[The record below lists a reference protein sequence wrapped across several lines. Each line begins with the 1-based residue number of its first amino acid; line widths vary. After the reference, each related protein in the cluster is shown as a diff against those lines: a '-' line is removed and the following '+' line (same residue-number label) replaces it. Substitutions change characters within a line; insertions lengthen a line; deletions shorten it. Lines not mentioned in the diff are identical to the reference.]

1 MYKINKSESGEY
13 ITGICENSTAGTIG
27 RAEYIEILN
36 KIRNRPEDGKR
47 LRADTI
53 SYEREHKEES
63 PEDIL
68 PAGEIIAALFGSVRD
83 NITRGELSA
92 HISLIN
98 KYHQITE
105 VVKGFDGTFTL
116 SKLKKLINEIK
127 EIIENGN

>member
-13 ITGICENSTAGTIG
+13 ITGICENSSEGTIG
-27 RAEYIEILN
+27 RTEYLQILE

-53 SYEREHKEES
+53 SYEREQKEAQ
-63 PEDIL
+63 PDDIIS
-68 PAGEIIAALFGSVRD
+68 AGEILAAIFGGNSD
-83 NITRGELSA
+83 ITRRELSA